1 MHWALTICQTKH
13 KSYIVHD
20 FFKSHTNPFYR
31 SEILCLESLHT
42 FPRSNST
49 NLHSYAH
56 LYITSRMSL
65 LVLRYQCS
73 HHLRKHLLDDL
84 LGEQPDLN
92 IFSVT
97 TSLGYF
103 VISSPL
109 LEASEMMNKVEQM
122 ICIFRYPP

>member
-1 MHWALTICQTKH
+1 
-13 KSYIVHD
+13 
-20 FFKSHTNPFYR
+20 
-31 SEILCLESLHT
+31 
-42 FPRSNST
+42 
-49 NLHSYAH
+49 
-56 LYITSRMSL
+56 MSL

-109 LEASEMMNKVEQM
+109 LEASEMMNKAEQM